1 MIGQLRH
8 RVQVQKNYP
17 TRTKG
22 VKADDWR
29 TLETVYAR
37 VEPLSGSEVV
47 SADQKE
53 GVVQHRIT
61 MRYRPNV
68 GDVFQFLDGA
78 VFEFLDGVDFEF
90 VDAASD
96 ILARYRIK
104 YGTKL
109 FDIRDVQQMYPH
121 DEFTVLRC
129 DEVVT

>member
-1 MIGQLRH
+1 MIGKLRH
-8 RVQVQKNYP
+8 TVQVQKNYP

-37 VEPLSGSEVV
+37 IEPLRGTEAS

-53 GVVQHRIT
+53 AVNQHRVT

-68 GDVFQFLDGA
+68 GDVFQFLNGD
-78 VFEFLDGVDFEF
+78 VFEFLDGEDFEF

-104 YGTKL
+104 FGSRV
-109 FDIRDVQQMYPH
+109 FDIRDVQQLYPH
-121 DEFTVLRC
+121 DEFTVLRV